1 SDQRPHTAGHQRPH
15 TRDQRPVTRDLVV
28 EAENRREEKLIY
40 QSGLILVEAEQEG
53 SGTVTKNLHVL
64 PDHLLKSVTKLPG
77 TGLEDQLKQESLAT
91 GSQKGRIVKLLNCQ

>member
-1 SDQRPHTAGHQRPH
+1 MIDDAILTWAATVQDLEQNTTCSVLRQSNDQTAEKRLISRVTRDHTLLG

-53 SGTVTKNLHVL
+53 SWFRCSF
-64 PDHLLKSVTKLPG
+64 SV
-77 TGLEDQLKQESLAT
+77 SL
-91 GSQKGRIVKLLNCQ
+91 C